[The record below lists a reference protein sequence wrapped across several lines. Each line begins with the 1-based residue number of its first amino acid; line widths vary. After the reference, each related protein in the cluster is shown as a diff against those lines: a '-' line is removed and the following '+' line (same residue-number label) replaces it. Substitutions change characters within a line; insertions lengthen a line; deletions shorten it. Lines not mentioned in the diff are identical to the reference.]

1 MFKKMTLGQKLILLF
16 LVVGLLSM
24 GINAIV
30 SFGFTSKSL
39 TEEVE
44 KSLAMFADATTGYL
58 ENRFGAHL
66 DNARLL
72 SEMWDLKIGLSA
84 YYDVQKISNWGVSDW
99 ENTQGESLLPFLQEV
114 KQEFNY
120 KDLVITDNQGLVIC
134 ATNKNLLAVDLKNRD
149 YIQKALAGKF
159 TNSTVLY
166 SSELNGNV
174 VTVVAPVFSQEVKT
188 QVLGVVGLVIDA
200 NLIREILL
208 DGLDFV
214 GKTADAM
221 LIDENQILL
230 SKPRFDTDF
239 EVLKTKID
247 TSATKEVASA
257 IRNRDHSF
265 GKFET
270 IKEQQGVKQQYY
282 LTVTNLGDHI
292 VGFLLKLN
300 YDEAYAAINE
310 MQIFMLVVAG
320 VLILLILLI
329 SIGFS
334 RSISAPI
341 FMSTQRVKQA
351 SEEIATGNQDL
362 SQRTQEQAAT
372 LEEIT
377 STLEEVNSS
386 IQQVA
391 ASSDQADQIAKT
403 TIKVVKEGEGSI
415 QETMVAMEQIA
426 TSSRQIAEI
435 IKMVDDI
442 AFQTNLLALNAAV
455 EAARAGEQGR
465 GFAVVAAEV
474 RNLAGRAAESA
485 KEIENLINESV
496 DRIAKGHD
504 MVKKSADILGEI
516 VNNTS
521 RTSDVI
527 VEVAA
532 AMREQAGA
540 SQQIQA
546 SAEQLNQVTQ
556 QNAAMVEEITSA
568 SQSLNAEAEEVRN
581 MIGHFKSKRKEKR
594 WAQGLDDG
602 RTVKKEGQTRQAGSR
617 SKFDD
622 MEHRGFKQDSL
633 EKF

>member
-1 MFKKMTLGQKLILLF
+1 
-16 LVVGLLSM
+16 M
-24 GINAIV
+24 GINAVV
-30 SFGFTSKSL
+30 SFIFTSKSL

-44 KSLAMFADATTGYL
+44 KSLVMFADATKSYL
-58 ENRFGAHL
+58 ESRFGAHI
-66 DNARLL
+66 DNARLF
-72 SEMWDLKIGLSA
+72 SQMWDLKMGLSA

-99 ENTQGESLLPFLQEV
+99 ENTRGESLLPFLQEV

-120 KDLVITDNQGLVIC
+120 KELVITDNQGRVIC

-166 SSELNGNV
+166 SPELNGNV
-174 VTVVAPVFSQEVKT
+174 VTVVAPVFSQEAKT
-188 QVLGVVGLVIDA
+188 QVLGVVAV
-200 NLIREILL
+200 
-208 DGLDFV
+208 
-214 GKTADAM
+214 

-230 SKPRFDTDF
+230 TKLRFDTNF

-247 TSATKEVASA
+247 TSATKQLASA
-257 IRNRDHSF
+257 IRNRDYNFS
-265 GKFET
+265 KFEI
-270 IKEQQGVKQQYY
+270 IKDQQGFKQQYY
-282 LTVTNLGDHI
+282 LTVTNLGEHI
-292 VGFLLKLN
+292 VGFLLKLD
-300 YDEAYAAINE
+300 YDEAYAAVNE
-310 MQIFMLVVAG
+310 MAIFMLVMAG
-320 VLILLILLI
+320 VLTLLIFLI
-329 SIGFS
+329 SNGFS
-334 RSISAPI
+334 RSISLPI